1 MFINNIHD
9 NKINLL
15 DHTDNL
21 RPKGK
26 KIFQVSKFII
36 YLFSVLTIT
45 FFIFTYQVLFTQ
57 NSFVDSFGGKI
68 SIFKQLTNLAWGN
81 DEDLAGIKE
90 DRINVLL
97 LGIGGAGHDGPN
109 LTDTIILASIQPSTK
124 KIAFISIPRDLLVNI
139 PEQGMWKINN
149 ANHFG
154 ELKKKGNGGELASQV
169 VANILD
175 LPIHY
180 YVRVDFTGFEKLI
193 DDLGGIKIF
202 VEKDFVDYQY
212 PTNDY
217 KYQVISFEK
226 GWQTMDGDTALK
238 YVRSRHGNNGE
249 GSDFARS
256 ERQQKV
262 IMAIKDRALSYSTLF
277 NPKKLNK
284 LLAAMDDHVKTNMEI
299 SEALA
304 FYTLIKDIDLEN
316 AKSLVLDDSPN
327 GYLYSGSVNGA
338 YVLQPKGGDFSQIQ
352 FSLKNI
358 FFSPA
363 IETVTQPLNLEI
375 MNGTPENGLAFRSS
389 EILKKYGYKILKI
402 GNAPEQNLS
411 QTIIYDLTA
420 QKNQTELEKL
430 SKLFPAD
437 IVTDVPEWVKTDA
450 ELTTDYYIILGQS
463 AIPFINQS
471 I

>member
-1 MFINNIHD
+1 MFIHDIQD

-15 DHTDNL
+15 DRSDNL
-21 RPKGK
+21 KPRGK
-26 KIFQVSKFII
+26 KIFKVSKFII

-68 SIFKQLTNLAWGN
+68 SIFKQLTNLAWGD
-81 DEDLAGIKE
+81 DEELAGVKE
-90 DRINVLL
+90 DRINILL
-97 LGIGGAGHDGPN
+97 LGVGGTGHDGPN
-109 LTDTIILASIQPSTK
+109 LTDTMIVVSLQPSTK
-124 KIAFISIPRDLLVNI
+124 KIAFVSIPRDLLVNI
-139 PEQGMWKINN
+139 PEKGMWKINN

-154 ELKKKGNGGELASQV
+154 EVTKKGTGGDLASQV
-169 VANILD
+169 VSNIMD

-180 YVRVDFTGFEKLI
+180 YIRVDFAGFEKLI
-193 DDLGGIKIF
+193 DDLGDIKVF

-212 PTNDY
+212 PTDDY

-256 ERQQKV
+256 KRQQNV
-262 IMAIKDRALSYSTLF
+262 ILAIKDRALSYSTLF

-284 LLAAMDDHVKTNMEI
+284 LLNAMDDHVKTNLEI

-304 FYTLIKDIDLEN
+304 FYSLIKDFDLAN
-316 AKSLVLDDSPN
+316 AKNMVLDDSST
-327 GYLYSGSVNGA
+327 GYLYSSNFNGA

-352 FSLKNI
+352 FSMKNI
-358 FFSPA
+358 FLSQNTV
-363 IETVTQPLNLEI
+363 ETVKPLNLEI
-375 MNGTPENGLAFRSS
+375 LNGTPENGLAFRSS
-389 EILKKYGYKILKI
+389 EMMKKYGYKVLKI
-402 GNAPEQNLS
+402 GNAPEQNYSKTVIYNLS
-411 QTIIYDLTA
+411 VEDNQEALDKLTKIIPA
-420 QKNQTELEKL
+420 EIKNEI
-430 SKLFPAD
+430 PD
-437 IVTDVPEWVKTDA
+437 WVKEDA
-450 ELTTDYYIILGQS
+450 ELTTDYYIILGGN
-463 AIPFINQS
+463 AVVLINQE